1 MDFAAVA
8 GVDSTDDSKAEADDE
23 DDNDDLVVQHATP
36 VGSKF
41 GEEGERLRSAARR
54 RGRPGSATGT
64 AELQSSHDFLISF
77 FNQRNILTFRLDD
90 ERRRL
95 HCSRFR

>member
-8 GVDSTDDSKAEADDE
+8 GVDSADDSKAEADDE
-23 DDNDDLVVQHATP
+23 DDNDDLIIQHATP

-64 AELQSSHDFLISF
+64 ADRVTLRPLHIS
-77 FNQRNILTFRLDD
+77 
-90 ERRRL
+90 
-95 HCSRFR
+95 

>member
-64 AELQSSHDFLISF
+64 SRVTVQPRFLNLIFQSTQYPHF
-77 FNQRNILTFRLDD
+77 
-90 ERRRL
+90 
-95 HCSRFR
+95 